1 MYSFGYRRAARSS
14 MVDEFTQA
22 PRSPSP
28 RKIPFTRHSQ
38 RFRMKARMKT
48 RMKSEKWQHRS
59 RRLTRSDVDQVEP
72 VWERA
77 TWGSRKLLREPST
90 GATGAPSGTVRAPL
104 RGNSR
109 IGYGVVCSC
118 VVCLCLARGSPNP
131 KLRVT
136 TLVTFNTF
144 GCPWFTRSIEFLALL
159 FCHVLELSFGALYCK
174 VLLS

>member
-131 KLRVT
+131 QASRNHSCYLQHFRLSLVYSFDRV
-136 TLVTFNTF
+136 
-144 GCPWFTRSIEFLALL
+144 SSSA
-159 FCHVLELSFGALYCK
+159 FCHVFELSFGALYCK